1 MGNFWV
7 PMARTEQ
14 GDEEANC
21 SARLNK
27 RGYSGFNATAVSEE
41 VVPRKKKQRS
51 NHAEKLRRQGI
62 MMKDTATVFCSTT
75 T

>member
-1 MGNFWV
+1 MRRRRKRRKTLLWIGNFWV

-27 RGYSGFNATAVSEE
+27 GDIVEIQCHSSFRGGGAQ
-41 VVPRKKKQRS
+41 RKKNNGQITRRS
-51 NHAEKLRRQGI
+51 
-62 MMKDTATVFCSTT
+62 
-75 T
+75 